1 MNESGI
7 YTSADLKPYQ
17 SRLSELKSI
26 IKEGD
31 PQNKMDKEER
41 RGTVEECDE
50 ELEREIAMTKLMYDK
65 WDACGKRFLSLPP
78 LTPSSDLMI
87 TDEDSE

>member
-1 MNESGI
+1 
-7 YTSADLKPYQ
+7 
-17 SRLSELKSI
+17 
-26 IKEGD
+26 
-31 PQNKMDKEER
+31 MDKEER

>member
-41 RGTVEECDE
+41 RGTAEECDE